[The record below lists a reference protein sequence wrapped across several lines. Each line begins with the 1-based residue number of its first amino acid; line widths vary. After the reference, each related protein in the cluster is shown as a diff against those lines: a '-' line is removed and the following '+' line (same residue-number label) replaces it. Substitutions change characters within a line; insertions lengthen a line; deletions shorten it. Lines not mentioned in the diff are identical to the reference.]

1 MNSSIYKK
9 TIKLTESELRNLIS
23 ESVARILEDMD
34 IDPKNKGKFTATQK
48 RTGKS
53 TEQLCHS
60 KNPLTRKRANF
71 AKMAKRGWKPL
82 NEGIFDMFKKK
93 RNEPTEQNNNE
104 QEQNHVY
111 PVKELQSLCD
121 NQLNITPFEWKV
133 LNAALWVRARQANY
147 HGYAKKWSNIMAKD
161 GELYYWDKGK
171 LKRVP

>member
-1 MNSSIYKK
+1 MRK

-23 ESVARILEDMD
+23 ENVARILEYMD

-71 AKMAKRGWKPL
+71 AKMAKRGWEPL
-82 NEGIFDMFKKK
+82 SEGIFDMFKKK
-93 RNEPTEQNNNE
+93 RNEPTEQNNE

-111 PVKELQSLCD
+111 SVKELQSLYD

-147 HGYAKKWSNIMAKD
+147 HGYAKQWSNIMAKD
-161 GELYYWDKGK
+161 GELFYWDKGQ
-171 LKRVP
+171 LKGIPNYGKSK